1 MKIAYYLPSLQAPG
15 GIERIVT
22 FKANYFAEHFE
33 GYDITIITSEQMGK
47 APHFPLSPKV
57 KHIDLGVSF
66 DLPYSQSIVS
76 KVLKYPFRYYR
87 FKQRLSN
94 LLNELKPD
102 ITISTMR
109 RELNFITKL
118 KDGSLKIGEFHVS
131 RYAYGAEALKRKSPI
146 VNMIKKRWANRFV
159 KNLSKLSRVI
169 ILTSEGAK
177 DWPELTNI
185 SIIPNPISTP
195 VEGKQTDILSHNA
208 IAVGRYAPQKGFD
221 MLIPAWSIV
230 AQRHPDW
237 KLHIYGE
244 GDLKEKFTKLIDELQ
259 LNNNCLLHHTVS
271 NIAEKYCMSS
281 IFVLSSR
288 YEGFGL
294 VLAEAMSCGIPCV
307 SFDCPHGPSDIIKDH
322 EDGLLVEKEN
332 IKELADK
339 ICYLIENEN
348 VRIKM
353 GHKAR
358 ENVKRFLPENV
369 MPQWKNL
376 FESLTYSSNKTYL
389 EVYGKS
395 FDEISDDSIRKVKRQ
410 LKERQNDSPLVS
422 VVLIAHNEERHLISC
437 IWSLSE
443 NHCHFPIEIIAVNNN
458 STDKT
463 EEVLKSLGVTYY
475 NETKKGP
482 GYARQCGLDHAKGKY
497 HICIDADTLYPPHYI
512 ETHVKYLMNP
522 KVACTFSLWSFMVD
536 ERHSRFGLWC
546 YEGLRDIYLR
556 LQAIQRPELCV
567 RGMAFSFNTEIGR
580 RFGFRTDIIR
590 GEDGSLALAMKPYG
604 KIVFITSRK
613 ARVLTSNGTLN
624 SEGSLID
631 NIWIRVIKAL
641 KEITGLFIKKTAYKD
656 KDSNLIK

>member
-195 VEGKQTDILSHNA
+195 VEGKQTDILSHNV
-208 IAVGRYAPQKGFD
+208 IAAGRYAPQKGFD

-288 YEGFGL
+288 YE
-294 VLAEAMSCGIPCV
+294 AMSCGIPCV
-307 SFDCPHGPSDIIKDH
+307 SFDCPHGPSDIIKDY

-376 FESLTYSSNKTYL
+376 FESLTYSSK
-389 EVYGKS
+389 
-395 FDEISDDSIRKVKRQ
+395 
-410 LKERQNDSPLVS
+410 
-422 VVLIAHNEERHLISC
+422 
-437 IWSLSE
+437 
-443 NHCHFPIEIIAVNNN
+443 
-458 STDKT
+458 
-463 EEVLKSLGVTYY
+463 
-475 NETKKGP
+475 
-482 GYARQCGLDHAKGKY
+482 
-497 HICIDADTLYPPHYI
+497 
-512 ETHVKYLMNP
+512 
-522 KVACTFSLWSFMVD
+522 
-536 ERHSRFGLWC
+536 
-546 YEGLRDIYLR
+546 
-556 LQAIQRPELCV
+556 
-567 RGMAFSFNTEIGR
+567 
-580 RFGFRTDIIR
+580 
-590 GEDGSLALAMKPYG
+590 
-604 KIVFITSRK
+604 
-613 ARVLTSNGTLN
+613 
-624 SEGSLID
+624 
-631 NIWIRVIKAL
+631 
-641 KEITGLFIKKTAYKD
+641 
-656 KDSNLIK
+656 

>member
-259 LNNNCLLHHTVS
+259 QNNNCLLNHTVS

-376 FESLTYSSNKTYL
+376 FESLTYSSK
-389 EVYGKS
+389 
-395 FDEISDDSIRKVKRQ
+395 
-410 LKERQNDSPLVS
+410 
-422 VVLIAHNEERHLISC
+422 
-437 IWSLSE
+437 
-443 NHCHFPIEIIAVNNN
+443 
-458 STDKT
+458 
-463 EEVLKSLGVTYY
+463 
-475 NETKKGP
+475 
-482 GYARQCGLDHAKGKY
+482 
-497 HICIDADTLYPPHYI
+497 
-512 ETHVKYLMNP
+512 
-522 KVACTFSLWSFMVD
+522 
-536 ERHSRFGLWC
+536 
-546 YEGLRDIYLR
+546 
-556 LQAIQRPELCV
+556 
-567 RGMAFSFNTEIGR
+567 
-580 RFGFRTDIIR
+580 
-590 GEDGSLALAMKPYG
+590 
-604 KIVFITSRK
+604 
-613 ARVLTSNGTLN
+613 
-624 SEGSLID
+624 
-631 NIWIRVIKAL
+631 
-641 KEITGLFIKKTAYKD
+641 
-656 KDSNLIK
+656 

>member
-131 RYAYGAEALKRKSPI
+131 RYAYGAEA
-146 VNMIKKRWANRFV
+146 
-159 KNLSKLSRVI
+159 
-169 ILTSEGAK
+169 LTSEGAK

-376 FESLTYSSNKTYL
+376 FESLTYSSK
-389 EVYGKS
+389 
-395 FDEISDDSIRKVKRQ
+395 
-410 LKERQNDSPLVS
+410 
-422 VVLIAHNEERHLISC
+422 
-437 IWSLSE
+437 
-443 NHCHFPIEIIAVNNN
+443 
-458 STDKT
+458 
-463 EEVLKSLGVTYY
+463 
-475 NETKKGP
+475 
-482 GYARQCGLDHAKGKY
+482 
-497 HICIDADTLYPPHYI
+497 
-512 ETHVKYLMNP
+512 
-522 KVACTFSLWSFMVD
+522 
-536 ERHSRFGLWC
+536 
-546 YEGLRDIYLR
+546 
-556 LQAIQRPELCV
+556 
-567 RGMAFSFNTEIGR
+567 
-580 RFGFRTDIIR
+580 
-590 GEDGSLALAMKPYG
+590 
-604 KIVFITSRK
+604 
-613 ARVLTSNGTLN
+613 
-624 SEGSLID
+624 
-631 NIWIRVIKAL
+631 
-641 KEITGLFIKKTAYKD
+641 
-656 KDSNLIK
+656 

>member
-271 NIAEKYCMSS
+271 NIAGK
-281 IFVLSSR
+281 IL
-288 YEGFGL
+288 YEFDICL
-294 VLAEAMSCGIPCV
+294 IKPIRRATSGI
-307 SFDCPHGPSDIIKDH
+307 G
-322 EDGLLVEKEN
+322 
-332 IKELADK
+332 
-339 ICYLIENEN
+339 
-348 VRIKM
+348 R
-353 GHKAR
+353 
-358 ENVKRFLPENV
+358 
-369 MPQWKNL
+369 
-376 FESLTYSSNKTYL
+376 SN
-389 EVYGKS
+389 
-395 FDEISDDSIRKVKRQ
+395 
-410 LKERQNDSPLVS
+410 
-422 VVLIAHNEERHLISC
+422 
-437 IWSLSE
+437 
-443 NHCHFPIEIIAVNNN
+443 
-458 STDKT
+458 
-463 EEVLKSLGVTYY
+463 
-475 NETKKGP
+475 
-482 GYARQCGLDHAKGKY
+482 
-497 HICIDADTLYPPHYI
+497 
-512 ETHVKYLMNP
+512 
-522 KVACTFSLWSFMVD
+522 
-536 ERHSRFGLWC
+536 GLWNC
-546 YEGLRDIYLR
+546 SGC
-556 LQAIQRPELCV
+556 LCLSM
-567 RGMAFSFNTEIGR
+567 RSAGHDNEWKKRALGR
-580 RFGFRTDIIR
+580 
-590 GEDGSLALAMKPYG
+590 K
-604 KIVFITSRK
+604 RK
-613 ARVLTSNGTLN
+613 H
-624 SEGSLID
+624 
-631 NIWIRVIKAL
+631 
-641 KEITGLFIKKTAYKD
+641 
-656 KDSNLIK
+656 

>member
-322 EDGLLVEKEN
+322 EDGSTSGE
-332 IKELADK
+332 
-339 ICYLIENEN
+339 
-348 VRIKM
+348 
-353 GHKAR
+353 
-358 ENVKRFLPENV
+358 
-369 MPQWKNL
+369 
-376 FESLTYSSNKTYL
+376 
-389 EVYGKS
+389 
-395 FDEISDDSIRKVKRQ
+395 RKYQ
-410 LKERQNDSPLVS
+410 GTCRQNL
-422 VVLIAHNEERHLISC
+422 
-437 IWSLSE
+437 LS
-443 NHCHFPIEIIAVNNN
+443 
-458 STDKT
+458 D
-463 EEVLKSLGVTYY
+463 
-475 NETKKGP
+475 
-482 GYARQCGLDHAKGKY
+482 
-497 HICIDADTLYPPHYI
+497 
-512 ETHVKYLMNP
+512 
-522 KVACTFSLWSFMVD
+522 
-536 ERHSRFGLWC
+536 
-546 YEGLRDIYLR
+546 
-556 LQAIQRPELCV
+556 
-567 RGMAFSFNTEIGR
+567 
-580 RFGFRTDIIR
+580 
-590 GEDGSLALAMKPYG
+590 
-604 KIVFITSRK
+604 
-613 ARVLTSNGTLN
+613 
-624 SEGSLID
+624 
-631 NIWIRVIKAL
+631 
-641 KEITGLFIKKTAYKD
+641 
-656 KDSNLIK
+656 